1 MNDIYILNIL
11 LESMSKKSFKPS
23 KKVFFV
29 ALLLLLIAS
38 GITASLLDKKNNY
51 VLSLKQVQHSL
62 VSIPPQPIDSK
73 NNLKPVYTKGLLTT
87 SDSIRDEQ
95 LGISLNALALHRKV
109 YMYQWKEKT
118 AVNSNE
124 SSALN
129 DLGDSFSYERVWSDH
144 LNDSTKFH
152 MQHGHINPKE
162 MPLKSV
168 KIYAPH
174 ISIGDFVLLSIAGS
188 IINYKKIDL
197 SDLDINALQT
207 STHKHLNFVAVDD
220 MICSGVVEKPQIGD
234 ICIELYA
241 AKPQKVSIIAQQNE
255 QTLQP
260 FLAQAGQRIFIV
272 ATGEHSADELIH
284 SAIAQY
290 QNNSLF
296 SSVREIIRADTGF

>member
-11 LESMSKKSFKPS
+11 LDSMSKKSFKPS

-73 NNLKPVYTKGLLTT
+73 NNLKPVYTKGLLTS
-87 SDSIRDEQ
+87 SDTIRDKQ
-95 LGISLNALALHRKV
+95 LGISLKALALHRKV

-118 AVNSNE
+118 AVNS
-124 SSALN
+124 
-129 DLGDSFSYERVWSDH
+129 
-144 LNDSTKFH
+144 
-152 MQHGHINPKE
+152 
-162 MPLKSV
+162 
-168 KIYAPH
+168 
-174 ISIGDFVLLSIAGS
+174 
-188 IINYKKIDL
+188 
-197 SDLDINALQT
+197 
-207 STHKHLNFVAVDD
+207 
-220 MICSGVVEKPQIGD
+220 
-234 ICIELYA
+234 
-241 AKPQKVSIIAQQNE
+241 KVSIIAQQYE
-255 QTLQP
+255 DKLQP
-260 FLAQAGQRIFIV
+260 FLAQAGQRVFIV
-272 ATGEHSADELIH
+272 EAGEHSADELIH